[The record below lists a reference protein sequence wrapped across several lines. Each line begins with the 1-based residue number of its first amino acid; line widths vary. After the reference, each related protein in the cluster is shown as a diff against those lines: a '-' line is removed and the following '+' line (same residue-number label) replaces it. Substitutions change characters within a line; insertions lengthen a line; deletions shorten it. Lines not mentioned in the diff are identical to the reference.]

1 MAYVFK
7 NRDGKVIAV
16 SSENIGAE
24 AINTEENIGQ
34 GWEAIEDNP
43 KDYIQFLENSLAKS
57 APFRESDIQLVR
69 VLEDVINLLIE
80 RSIIRF
86 TDLPLTA
93 QKRLNDRESMRKKTN
108 LTGLMSEKDDIIY

>member
-1 MAYVFK
+1 MAYVLK

-16 SSENIGAE
+16 SAEKISANELSSEKNS
-24 AINTEENIGQ
+24 GQ
-34 GWEAIEDNP
+34 GWEAIEDDP
-43 KDYIQFLENSLAKS
+43 KDYIQFLESSLAKS

-80 RSIIRF
+80 RSVIRF

-108 LTGLMSEKDDIIY
+108 LTGLMSDNDDIIY

>member
-7 NRDGKVIAV
+7 NRDGKVVAV
-16 SSENIGAE
+16 STEKIGPDENL
-24 AINTEENIGQ
+24 GQ
-34 GWEAIEDNP
+34 GWEAIEDDP

-93 QKRLNDRESMRKKTN
+93 QKRLNDRETMRKKTN
-108 LTGLMSEKDDIIY
+108 LTGLMSDNDDIIY